1 MKKIRKRIVALVCL
15 IAMLAVSVNVL
26 PEVRAEA
33 SPTGLTKISWSDV
46 GITEDTTIVGGASD
60 ANNWGVTEKPVTSG
74 KNLANSSFRGT
85 IRFRRTTS
93 ANQYFQYGA
102 EPLSTMNTKGIRF
115 AIRNDGK
122 LTVYNMA
129 NGGTPVVSLDATT
142 AGLSGGTFINTA
154 FELGIDVW
162 QPEGSAD
169 LKMIVY
175 INGQQYGSEPYVI
188 TNGAA
193 NMNAGMVLVAQGVGD
208 FIDVT
213 AAGEKAPDN
222 LAKTDWSDVG
232 ITEDTTIV
240 GGASD
245 ANNWGVTEKPVT
257 SGKNLV
263 NSSFRGTIRFRRTTS
278 ANQYFQYGAERLS
291 TMNTK
296 GIRFAIRNDGKLTVY
311 NMANG
316 GTPVVSLDATTAG
329 LSSGTFIDTA
339 FELGIDVWQPEG
351 SADLKMIVYIN
362 GQQYGSEPYV
372 ITNGAANM
380 NTGMVLVAQGVGDF
394 IDVTVKT
401 EESPGNLTEID
412 WTDFGITE
420 NKTCATGGGDVVAL
434 HKNEVTQLG
443 MAFRGNVKFHRTADD
458 EVVMLAFASTGWT
471 GLRVSQEE
479 SKLTIQGVDLNW
491 KTTNLTTITKEQA
504 KVSSFT
510 DKEMELGLNIW
521 TENGADVRV
530 DVFING
536 EKMTDTP
543 CVWPGAVVDGRLP
556 SGLYGYASGN
566 SSIELLLPEAGA
578 DVIPDG
584 LTRVTW
590 DAFGIEENDFG
601 YTTGGFSKIGTNR
614 EVSLK
619 GVSFRGK
626 IQFHGVKTG
635 DRYTG
640 LTFGDNR
647 DGWQLGLNF
656 IPQEDGTLRVWNRT
670 AGTMDLMLD
679 PQKVGLSSFVGEA
692 FELGIDSWTEGE
704 NIKFVFFIN
713 GIRYNE
719 VAYVWEGGVNN
730 PHCYDYLTIGL
741 LIADSSTWIS
751 VIYPEVEMEASPEN
765 LQKITWADFAIGN
778 QKYTSADAADASGL
792 IVKSNR
798 DLENLLDTSFTG
810 KIQFD
815 KQADGGNLLVCYGC
829 NGWGWD
835 GIRFSINGD
844 GNLRFQGIDLVNH
857 SYPVITDVS
866 PKKAGISS
874 FYGQMVE
881 LRIDIWKS
889 GADVKINIFVNGV
902 QCTPTAFVWED
913 AVTNKCIGNG
923 ANLIVEKPGDSLEM
937 QSVVAI
943 SGEPIVPDSSL
954 KQISFSRFGIRDGVY
969 TSTHPDFAA
978 QGGFFH
984 PVMGQTLNGT
994 LFNADFCFNGEAVEI
1009 RYGGLAN
1016 AWEGLVLRSSGKNL
1030 LLVDTTG
1037 LLCTFTPEY
1046 AGTDLTGSKVNLQIS
1061 LLYVDSDADGS
1072 KDDVKLGFWFNGVL
1086 YKNEFLYLT
1095 DYAKKLGAKLGIYIP
1110 EGNGSLGV
1118 TSGYADNSIDFTL
1131 FGFTK
1136 NFKQYLKT
1144 TGKPKSVKTKL

>member
-1 MKKIRKRIVALVCL
+1 MCRQ
-15 IAMLAVSVNVL
+15 
-26 PEVRAEA
+26 E
-33 SPTGLTKISWSDV
+33 
-46 GITEDTTIVGGASD
+46 
-60 ANNWGVTEKPVTSG
+60 
-74 KNLANSSFRGT
+74 
-85 IRFRRTTS
+85 
-93 ANQYFQYGA
+93 
-102 EPLSTMNTKGIRF
+102 
-115 AIRNDGK
+115 
-122 LTVYNMA
+122 
-129 NGGTPVVSLDATT
+129 
-142 AGLSGGTFINTA
+142 
-154 FELGIDVW
+154 
-162 QPEGSAD
+162 PEGSAD

-175 INGQQYGSEPYVI
+175 INEQQYGSEPYVI

-213 AAGEKAPDN
+213 VE
-222 LAKTDWSDVG
+222 
-232 ITEDTTIV
+232 
-240 GGASD
+240 
-245 ANNWGVTEKPVT
+245 
-257 SGKNLV
+257 
-263 NSSFRGTIRFRRTTS
+263 
-278 ANQYFQYGAERLS
+278 
-291 TMNTK
+291 
-296 GIRFAIRNDGKLTVY
+296 
-311 NMANG
+311 
-316 GTPVVSLDATTAG
+316 
-329 LSSGTFIDTA
+329 
-339 FELGIDVWQPEG
+339 
-351 SADLKMIVYIN
+351 
-362 GQQYGSEPYV
+362 
-372 ITNGAANM
+372 
-380 NTGMVLVAQGVGDF
+380 
-394 IDVTVKT
+394 T
-401 EESPGNLTEID
+401 EESPGNLTEIN

-420 NKTCATGGGDVVAL
+420 NKTCATGDGDVAAL

-479 SKLTIQGVDLNW
+479 SKLTIQGVDVNW
-491 KTTNLTTITKEQA
+491 NSTNLTTITKEQA

-521 TENGADVRV
+521 TENGTDVKV

-543 CVWPGAVVDGRLP
+543 CVWPGAAVDGQLP
-556 SGLYGYASGN
+556 SGLYGYATGN

-614 EVSLK
+614 DVSLK

-635 DRYTG
+635 DTYTG
-640 LTFGDNR
+640 LTFGDNQ

-670 AGTMDLMLD
+670 SNTMDVLLE

-692 FELGIDSWTEGE
+692 FELGIDSWKEGE
-704 NIKFVFFIN
+704 NIKIVFSIN

-719 VAYVWEGGVNN
+719 AAYVWEGGVNN
-730 PHCYDYLTIGL
+730 PHCYDYLTVGL
-741 LIADSSTWIS
+741 LIADSSTRIS

-792 IVKSNR
+792 IVKSNG

-844 GNLRFQGIDLVNH
+844 GNLRFQGIDLVNN

-866 PKKAGISS
+866 PKKAGIDS

-954 KQISFSRFGIRDGVY
+954 KQISFSSFGIRDGVY
-969 TSTHPDFAA
+969 TSKHPDFAA

-994 LFNADFCFNGEAVEI
+994 LFNADLCFNGESVEI

-1037 LLCTFTPEY
+1037 LLYTFTPEY
-1046 AGTDLTGSKVNLQIS
+1046 AGAELTDSKVNLQIS

-1086 YKNEFLYLT
+1086 YKNEFIYLT
-1095 DYAKKLGAKLGIYIP
+1095 DYTNKLGAKFGIYIV
-1110 EGNGSLGV
+1110 GNVSLFV
-1118 TSGYADNSIDFTL
+1118 QMVHI
-1131 FGFTK
+1131 
-1136 NFKQYLKT
+1136 
-1144 TGKPKSVKTKL
+1144 